1 MEGFIQRQTI
11 DLEGSNPVL
20 IRDQPIIKGDAQA
33 LTWIVTVRKGGES
46 VDLSDAEISLYC
58 ARALDET
65 ADESGGTTYSS
76 ATGTSDGVVTAKL
89 PQDAA
94 NIPGA
99 VGCTI
104 RAALNGASVTLAR
117 MAVMAIDPIGSDI
130 LDEGK
135 RIPNLDDVLAAV
147 TRCEKAATAAE
158 EAVKAVGTAL
168 TSAGKATE
176 AANTA
181 ASTANASAKTANAS
195 AAAADKATAS
205 ANAAAGKIDGMTV
218 AASGLPAGSPPTAK
232 LTEED
237 GHYKLTFGL
246 TKGDTGASG
255 VYTGPDEPT
264 DPDVDVWI
272 NPDGTPTDVELLA
285 ARQNILTGS
294 ANGNPASVTD
304 AFAAP
309 LCGLHIYGRSRQD
322 GTPSADNPA
331 PIVAAGADGTLQVKI
346 TGANLLDFGKITTT
360 GVSGGTS
367 FTYENDT
374 LTVKTTSVKGYAG
387 VNIPLP
393 IECAGKTVYFK
404 NTFTSNPD
412 KLNAIIQ
419 VRCNRATGSG
429 AYIYYSPAK
438 IPEDVSSVLLSV
450 MARNE
455 DSAAEGTVTIERPV
469 VCYGSKLLPYE
480 PYHEQAITLQTT
492 GGLHGIPV
500 SSGGNYTDADG
511 QQWVCDE
518 LDFAQGKLI
527 RRVNVEALDATKT
540 LSEQSGFEMEPVEFP
555 LSSEEIAA
563 YGALTAYA
571 QTTVVQAKN
580 VAGIRLDYQ
589 RDVNLV
595 IKKLEDALAATTAS

>member
-1 MEGFIQRQTI
+1 MISGEFTRKI
-11 DLEGSNPVL
+11 DV
-20 IRDQPIIKGDAQA
+20 
-33 LTWIVTVRKGGES
+33 
-46 VDLSDAEISLYC
+46 DAEILMTPIRTLYASGDKNAHTFDLSLYRNKEPLKIDG
-58 ARALDET
+58 AGVIGYFLRADGYTVPVNGT
-65 ADESGGTTYSS
+65 ASGN
-76 ATGTSDGVVTAKL
+76 VAK
-89 PQDAA
+89 
-94 NIPGA
+94 
-99 VGCTI
+99 
-104 RAALNGASVTLAR
+104 VTLAESCYTVVGQFNLIIKVTVGSER
-117 MAVMAIDPIGSDI
+117 KAVFWGNGYITRSQTGSVIDPGKTIPS
-130 LDEGK
+130 LDELLAQ
-135 RIPNLDDVLAAV
+135 IAAV
-147 TRCEKAATAAE
+147 EAATKAANTAAST
-158 EAVKAVGTAL
+158 ANTAASNADAKAGL
-168 TSAGKATE
+168 
-176 AANTA
+176 ANTA

-237 GHYKLTFGL
+237 GRYKLTFGL

-285 ARQNILTGS
+285 ARQNILLGS
-294 ANGNPASVTD
+294 ENGNPVSVSD
-304 AFAAP
+304 AFEAP

-346 TGANLLDFGKITTT
+346 TGANLLDFEKAA
-360 GVSGGTS
+360 SENANAE
-367 FTYENDT
+367 FTFENGI
-374 LTVKTTSVKGYAG
+374 LTVKALNKQGWAG
-387 VNIPLP
+387 IFIPLP
-393 IECAGKTVYFK
+393 DECAGKQIYFRR
-404 NTFTSNPD
+404 TIDSNPSGL
-412 KLNAIIQ
+412 KSIIQ
-419 VRCNRATGSG
+419 LRYMLNGKNVYVSNANTV
-429 AYIYYSPAK
+429 K
-438 IPEDVSSVLLSV
+438 IPEGASSILYNI

-455 DSAAEGTVTIERPV
+455 NTAMEGTITVQYPV
-469 VCYGSKLLPYE
+469 VCYGSALLPYE
-480 PYHEQAITLQTT
+480 PYHEQVITVQTS

-518 LDFAQGKLI
+518 IDLAQGKII
-527 RRVNVEALDATKT
+527 RRVNADALDTTKA

-563 YGALTAYA
+563 YKALTAYA

>member
-1 MEGFIQRQTI
+1 MEGFMQRQTI

-46 VDLSDAEISLYC
+46 VDLSGAEISLYC
-58 ARALDET
+58 ARALNET

-158 EAVKAVGTAL
+158 EAVKSVGTAL

-285 ARQNILTGS
+285 ARQNILLGS
-294 ANGNPASVTD
+294 ENGNPVSVSD
-304 AFAAP
+304 AFEAP

-322 GTPSADNPA
+322 GTPSADNPVE
-331 PIVAAGADGTLQVKI
+331 IIGAGADGTLQVKI
-346 TGANLLDFGKITTT
+346 TGANLLDFEKAA
-360 GVSGGTS
+360 SENANAE
-367 FTYENDT
+367 FTFENGI
-374 LTVKTTSVKGYAG
+374 LAVKALNKQGWAG
-387 VNIPLP
+387 IFIPLP
-393 IECAGKTVYFK
+393 DECAGKQIYFRR
-404 NTFTSNPD
+404 TIDSNPSGL
-412 KLNAIIQ
+412 KSIIQ
-419 VRCNRATGSG
+419 LRYMLNGKNVYVSNANTV
-429 AYIYYSPAK
+429 K
-438 IPEDVSSVLLSV
+438 IPEGASSILYNI

-455 DSAAEGTVTIERPV
+455 NTAMEGTITVQYPV
-469 VCYGSKLLPYE
+469 VCYGSALLPYE
-480 PYHEQAITLQTT
+480 PYHEQVITVQTS

-527 RRVNVEALDATKT
+527 RRVNADALDTTKA

-563 YGALTAYA
+563 YKALMAYA